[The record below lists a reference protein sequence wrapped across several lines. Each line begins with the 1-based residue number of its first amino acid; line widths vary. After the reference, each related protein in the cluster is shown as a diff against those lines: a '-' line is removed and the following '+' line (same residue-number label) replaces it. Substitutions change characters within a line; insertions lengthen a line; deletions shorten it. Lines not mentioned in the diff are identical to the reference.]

1 MTNEQV
7 QSTSKK
13 SPFEGRIRYSKT
25 RGGVTGMAP
34 FLQIEI
40 MGHYLIGKELWPF
53 TTPIGCTLLLPPIS
67 FTNISNI

>member
-53 TTPIGCTLLLPPIS
+53 TTR
-67 FTNISNI
+67 